1 MTAELL
7 ETPVR
12 LTWELPEADSTHG
25 SDLAAIAERI
35 ADGGVFYV
43 TLLGRPL
50 CHPRLG
56 DVLSRLANC
65 QQLISCGGD
74 PEELSALAALPPGQR
89 RVLLDLSGFISAE
102 GRIAAPQIT
111 KAITRLRELGSE
123 PLPSLV
129 PVRQNLRLLPDL
141 LRLCSEQGVT
151 GFKLPNAHIGDS
163 FHRCSAEDLPRW
175 QDLDDFRALWA
186 GSTPPG
192 LPLPA
197 LEIHDLFLWEIMTP
211 DQQQNRSEYG
221 GCQAAD
227 SLGHV
232 DRQGRVHPC
241 AAWPQPLGRL
251 PGQSLEA
258 IWAGPERMAVRQ
270 HVASPPAGCTGCRD
284 LALCFGGCRGLA
296 YHFNRA
302 AGERDLMCPGPR

>member
-1 MTAELL
+1 MAAEWL

-12 LTWELPEADSTHG
+12 LTWEFPDAHPSHGVDLP
-25 SDLAAIAERI
+25 AIAGCI
-35 ADGGVFYV
+35 AEGGVFYV

-50 CHPRLG
+50 CHPRLV
-56 DVLSRLANC
+56 DVLDRLGYC
-65 QQLISCGGD
+65 QQLITCGGG
-74 PEELSALAALPPGQR
+74 PEELSALAALPAGSR
-89 RVLLDLSGFISAE
+89 RVLLDLSGFITDD
-102 GRIAAPQIT
+102 GQIAAPGIT
-111 KAITRLRELGSE
+111 EAITRLREAGSE

-129 PVRQNLRLLPDL
+129 PLRKNLRLIPDL
-141 LRLCSEQGVT
+141 LRLCGEQGLT

-163 FHRCSAEDLPRW
+163 FHRYSDEDLPRW
-175 QDLDDFRALWA
+175 QDLEAFRALWA
-186 GSTPPG
+186 DRVSVG
-192 LPLPA
+192 LRLPA

-211 DQQQNRSEYG
+211 EQQQNRSEYG

-232 DRQGRVHPC
+232 DHQGVVHPC

-251 PGQSLEA
+251 PEQSLET

-270 HVASPPAGCTGCRD
+270 HVARPPAGCAGCRD
-284 LALCFGGCRGLA
+284 AGLCFGGCRGLA
-296 YHFNRA
+296 FHFNHA